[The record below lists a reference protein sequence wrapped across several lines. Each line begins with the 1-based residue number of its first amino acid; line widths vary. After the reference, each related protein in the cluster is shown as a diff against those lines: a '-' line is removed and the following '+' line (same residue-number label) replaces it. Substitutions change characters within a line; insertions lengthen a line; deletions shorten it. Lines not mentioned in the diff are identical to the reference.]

1 MPLNITSIEIC
12 LILLQIKSFMIEV
25 TQLGK
30 TQMLIKTTFNSY
42 SIIKH
47 QEVRFFVGFQ
57 NHSKAKRNILRFPNY
72 IGEIELSGHL
82 SNKVK
87 NKNPAFIHILQ
98 VSTKPNKQ
106 PNES

>member
-1 MPLNITSIEIC
+1 
-12 LILLQIKSFMIEV
+12 MIEV

-30 TQMLIKTTFNSY
+30 MQMFLKTTSNSY

-47 QEVRFFVGFQ
+47 QEIRFFFVGLQ
-57 NHSKAKRNILRFPNY
+57 NHLKAKRNILRFPNY

>member
-1 MPLNITSIEIC
+1 MPLSITSIEI
-12 LILLQIKSFMIEV
+12 MIEV
-25 TQLGK
+25 TQVGK
-30 TQMLIKTTFNSY
+30 MQMFIKTTFNSY

-47 QEVRFFVGFQ
+47 QEIHFFAGFQ
-57 NHSKAKRNILRFPNY
+57 NHLKAKTNILRFPNY

-87 NKNPAFIHILQ
+87 NKNPAFIQILQ

>member
-47 QEVRFFVGFQ
+47 QEVRFSVGFQ
-57 NHSKAKRNILRFPNY
+57 NHSKAKRNILRFPNH
-72 IGEIELSGHL
+72 IGKIELSGHL

-87 NKNPAFIHILQ
+87 NKNPAFIQILQ